1 MSLIKPEQLRSGS
14 YNITGS
20 LFGTSSFAL
29 TASYAL
35 NAGAGNAD
43 TGSLLITASS
53 TNAVI
58 TFTKGDGSTFPITI
72 NNVASASYAI
82 SSSLAL
88 NTISSSYAATASF
101 ISNLYSSN
109 YTQSFTNQ
117 STWVVIHNL
126 DTRYVLVQVYD
137 TNLKVL
143 MNVLENIPKNSDTVF
158 NFVSSWFVY
167 GQNNEIPFREDY
179 SHCNPTGFYSITK
192 HCAEQMLISF
202 CQTFNIKYRIFRL
215 ANVLGEDDTKISKK
229 KNALQYLIKEI
240 TQNRDVELYYNGK
253 VLRDYIYVNDVC
265 DALKY
270 CIDFA
275 PVNQII
281 NIGNGEPLI
290 FGELIEKAIDY
301 SKSSSKIIHIDP
313 TQFHNIVQVRHSY
326 LDTTKLKSYGFT
338 SKYDIDTIIHKLVDF
353 YKG

>member
-1 MSLIKPEQLRSGS
+1 MNNIISIFGGNGFIGSKFCKLYPDKIIKIDRNDYKPKSNNILYFTSTVDN
-14 YNITGS
+14 YNIHE
-20 LFGTSSFAL
+20 
-29 TASYAL
+29 
-35 NAGAGNAD
+35 
-43 TGSLLITASS
+43 
-53 TNAVI
+53 
-58 TFTKGDGSTFPITI
+58 
-72 NNVASASYAI
+72 
-82 SSSLAL
+82 
-88 NTISSSYAATASF
+88 
-101 ISNLYSSN
+101 NLH
-109 YTQSFTNQ
+109 
-117 STWVVIHNL
+117 I
-126 DTRYVLVQVYD
+126 DID